1 MTKIYRMG
9 SNSFSHSSTKHV
21 KKCCFP
27 KCFKATNFDRFY
39 PEGVSDFRQAL
50 TLRNKQCF
58 CCVPPTAHNPYMY
71 VPVNFN
77 LLKTSEK
84 LLVKVCC
91 EVVYKTSIPLFYDE
105 EDMINSNYEDE
116 NMSDDE

>member
-1 MTKIYRMG
+1 M
-9 SNSFSHSSTKHV
+9 S
-21 KKCCFP
+21 
-27 KCFKATNFDRFY
+27 
-39 PEGVSDFRQAL
+39 
-50 TLRNKQCF
+50 
-58 CCVPPTAHNPYMY
+58 PPTAHNPYMY